1 MALVPLTP
9 SISSCCCC
17 RLEDPRN
24 ARFKVVVSLPGKN
37 FRVRDG
43 LFPLEYRSRRRREF
57 FVEVRGRMNVTD
69 PQTTSS
75 SSSYVESN
83 SGQIRSGV
91 EIPVSCYQIIGVS
104 NQAEKDEIVK
114 SVMDLKNAEVEDGY
128 TMDVVV
134 SRQEILMDMRDKLL
148 FEPEYAG
155 STREKVPPKSSLRIP
170 WSWVPGALCLL
181 QEAGEEKLVL
191 EIGQA
196 ALQHPDA
203 NPYTHDVL
211 LSMALAEVGKIS
223 KTLTVI
229 DFLNGAILSSFL
241 IIGVYL
247 KCSIAKNWFEKN
259 KVSKGFEALARAQYL
274 LKNKT
279 SLADMPLLPQIEESL
294 EELAPACTLER
305 LDMPQTPEN
314 AEGRRGAIAA
324 LRELLSQGLDVEIS
338 CQVRDWP
345 YFLSQALNKLM
356 ATEIIDLLPWDNIAV
371 ARKNKKSLES
381 QNQRV
386 VIDFSCFYKAM
397 IAHIAVG
404 FSNKQTSLIDKAKTI
419 CECLIASEGV
429 DLKFEDALC
438 SFLLGQ
444 GTEAKVIEK
453 LRELEIDSGPASR
466 YFRPVNADKEACNG
480 SNVNPSMEKWLK
492 DTVLGQF
499 LDTRDCSPSLDKF
512 FKGEKR
518 ALGHTKQG
526 LAIPKTFPSVCRR
539 PSFVP
544 PNRLGSEESLPHLN
558 STRHIGVAATQLAPP
573 NIQSPLATPKT
584 SGGSGT
590 AQQSVQL
597 KRKLG
602 SHQKKFWE
610 SWSFSGYMVPQITL
624 ISIVGCFV
632 FVAFKL
638 LDVQMRQMRSLSH
651 WNMIKPAGTTSTHA
665 WTIDPS
671 RDHNV
676 CPARIG
682 GSNIGRSFKNLL
694 TAINKKLKHLPDEKT
709 MLSSSPAMKK
719 QMPVEEAEA
728 LVKQWQEIKAEA
740 LGPEHQVHI
749 LSEVLAAPMLV
760 QWQAL
765 ADSAKARACFWR
777 FVLLQ
782 LSVLRADILYDA
794 DGSEIAEIEALL
806 EEAAELVDDSQA
818 KNPNYYS
825 TYKIQYILKRQYDGS
840 WRFCRWGIQTSV

>member
-9 SISSCCCC
+9 SISSCCGC
-17 RLEDPRN
+17 RLEDPKV

-37 FRVRDG
+37 YRVRDG

-57 FVEVRGRMNVTD
+57 LAEVRGRMNVTD
-69 PQTTSS
+69 PQTSYSS
-75 SSSYVESN
+75 SSSSSVESN

-114 SVMDLKNAEVEDGY
+114 SVMNLKNAEVEEGY
-128 TMDVVV
+128 TMDAVV
-134 SRQEILMDMRDKLL
+134 SRQEILMDVRDKLL

-155 STREKVPPKSSLRIP
+155 STREKIPPKSSLRIP

-203 NPYTHDVL
+203 KPYTHDVL
-211 LSMALAEVGKIS
+211 LSMALAEC
-223 KTLTVI
+223 
-229 DFLNGAILSSFL
+229 A
-241 IIGVYL
+241 
-247 KCSIAKNWFEKN
+247 IAKNWFEKN
-259 KVSKGFEALARAQYL
+259 KVSRGFEALARAQYL

-279 SLADMPLLPQIEESL
+279 SLANMPLLSQIEESL

-314 AEGRRGAIAA
+314 VEGRRGAIAA

-404 FSNKQTSLIDKAKTI
+404 FSNKQTNLIDKAKTI

-444 GTEAKVIEK
+444 GAEAKVIER
-453 LRELEIDSGPASR
+453 LRELEVDSGPASR
-466 YFRPVNADKEACNG
+466 YFRPVNSEKEACNG
-480 SNVNPSMEKWLK
+480 SNVNPSVEKWLK

-499 LDTRDCSPSLDKF
+499 SDTRDCSPSLDKF

-518 ALGHTKQG
+518 TLGHTKQG
-526 LAIPKTFPSVCRR
+526 LAIPKTFPSVSHW

-590 AQQSVQL
+590 AQHSVQL

-602 SHQKKFWE
+602 SHQKNFWE

-624 ISIVGCFV
+624 ISVVGCFV
-632 FVAFKL
+632 FVTFKL
-638 LDVQMRQMRSLSH
+638 LDVQIRQMRSLSH
-651 WNMIKPAGTTSTHA
+651 WNMIKPTGTTSTHA

-671 RDHNV
+671 LDHNV
-676 CPARIG
+676 GPARIG

-694 TAINKKLKHLPDEKT
+694 IAVNKKIKHLPNERT
-709 MLSSSPAMKK
+709 MLSSSPAVKK
-719 QMPVEEAEA
+719 PMPVEEAEA

-765 ADSAKARACFWR
+765 ADSAKARSCFWR

-825 TYKIQYILKRQYDGS
+825 TYKIQYVLKRQYDGS
-840 WRFCRWGIQTSV
+840 WRFCRWEAN